1 MKKQE
6 VKQSL
11 LEQLQKQGKYTAHNI
26 DMVEKYM
33 ELWSLAKMLKADIAK
48 KGLRYSTVNGNGIET
63 EKDNM
68 SVKNYASTITTMQN
82 IRQKMKLDEPMPVE
96 ESDDSYL

>member
-11 LEQLQKQGKYTAHNI
+11 LEQLQKQGHNI